1 MRKKIL
7 LLILLL
13 MFVSLFHVYSQDNNN
28 DEIILE
34 QPGEYE
40 EMEQKPERVVVPPP
54 VDVRAV
60 DFPND
65 NGKALIVKWDHS
77 PWEEE
82 GKIVL
87 YRIMRSEK
95 SIGPFRE
102 IATVPVVENEYVDST
117 VYPESP
123 FFYKVL
129 AEDLDG
135 NLSRDDIFPAE
146 GKATAQL
153 FHIGRLNILIILAVL
168 SFFIFYS
175 INRAKKDPHAYI
187 RPIAGLAAVEE
198 AIGRATEMGKP
209 TLFISGIMDMDD
221 VQTIA
226 GVTILGQVSKMCAE
240 YDTPILVPTSR
251 AVVMTTSQEVVR
263 EAYLKAGRPD
273 AFNQDNIW
281 YMTDDQFGFAAGVDG
296 LILRQKPAA
305 VFLLGRFYA
314 ESLILAE
321 TGNFVG
327 AIQIAGTAEPSQLP
341 FFVTACDYTLIGE
354 ELFAASAYL
363 SRDPMS
369 VGSLKGQD
377 WGKAII
383 IGILA
388 LGFLFS
394 IVSYFGDSL
403 GMPFDI
409 LEAFKN
415 LFKVV

>member
-1 MRKKIL
+1 MRKRTFL
-7 LLILLL
+7 LVLLL
-13 MFVSLFHVYSQDNNN
+13 MFISFFHAYSQEN
-28 DEIILE
+28 DEELVLDI
-34 QPGEYE
+34 PGEAE
-40 EMEQKPERVVVPPP
+40 EVAEGPEEIVVPGPFN
-54 VDVRAV
+54 VRAV
-60 DFPND
+60 DQPNN

-77 PWEEE
+77 PWQEMD
-82 GKIVL
+82 KVALYVVL
-87 YRIMRSEK
+87 RSEK
-95 SIGPFRE
+95 ETGPFAE
-102 IATVPVVENEYVDST
+102 IAMVPSLENRFVDST
-117 VYPESP
+117 VYPNYP
-123 FFYKVL
+123 FYYKVL
-129 AEDLDG
+129 AEDVEE
-135 NLSRDDIFPAE
+135 NRSSRDVIPAK
-146 GKATAQL
+146 GVPKAQL
-153 FHIGRLNILIILAVL
+153 FHMGRLNILIIMAVL
-168 SFFIFYS
+168 SFFILYS
-175 INRAKKDPHAYI
+175 IEKAKKDPQGYI

-198 AIGRATEMGKP
+198 AVGRATEMGKP
-209 TLFISGIMDMDD
+209 TLYISGIMDMDD

-273 AFNQDNIW
+273 AFNQDNVW

-296 LILRQKPAA
+296 LILRQRPSA

-327 AIQIAGTAEPSQLP
+327 AIQIAGTAEASQLP

-363 SRDPMS
+363 SRDPMA

-377 WGKAII
+377 WGKALII
-383 IGILA
+383 VVLL

-394 IVSYFGDSL
+394 IVSYLAEGR
-403 GMPFDI
+403 MTFDI
-409 LEAFKN
+409 LEAFRN
-415 LFKVV
+415 LFRVV